1 MGSHGEVKS
10 SQKVVTVVK
19 SISGGAGVPEC
30 SIRGGGVRERERERE
45 RNIYICRC
53 NVYWFSGTRFFSVL
67 MYFECLSSIACC
79 PG

>member
-30 SIRGGGVRERERERE
+30 SIRGGGVRERER
-45 RNIYICRC
+45 NIYI
-53 NVYWFSGTRFFSVL
+53 YIYMSV
-67 MYFECLSSIACC
+67 
-79 PG
+79 